1 MKNGLLKT
9 IKFPIIFVLLIW
21 VVKIFEYYFDLK
33 LYEFGVFPREIMGLR
48 GILCAPF
55 IHNDF
60 THLLNNSVP
69 ILTLGSLFIFFYKNL
84 SFEIFIWLFFIS
96 GILLWGIGRPNY
108 HIGASGIIY
117 ALATFLFTS
126 GVIKKDTRLAAISLI
141 IAFLYGSLIWG
152 IFPSKVNIS
161 WEGHLS
167 GLISGLIVAIFYRNE
182 GPKRKKYNWEL
193 EEELDNEMK
202 INYILKN

>member
-1 MKNGLLKT
+1 MKKGLHKT
-9 IKFPIIFVLLIW
+9 IKLPIIFVLIIW
-21 VVKIFEYYFDLK
+21 AVKIVECFFDLNI
-33 LYEFGVFPREIMGLR
+33 YTFGVFPREIIGLR
-48 GILCAPF
+48 GILFAPF

-60 THLLNNSVP
+60 THLLNNSIP
-69 ILTLGSLFIFFYKNL
+69 ILVLGSLCVFFYKNL
-84 SFEIFIWLFFIS
+84 SFEIFMWLFFIS

-126 GVIKKDTRLAAISLI
+126 GVIKKDTRLAALSLI

>member
-1 MKNGLLKT
+1 MKKDLLKT
-9 IKFPIIFVLLIW
+9 IKPPIIFVLIIW
-21 VVKIFEYYFDLK
+21 TVKIIEYYFDLN
-33 LYEFGVFPREIMGLR
+33 LYKFGVFPREIMGLL
-48 GILCAPF
+48 GVLCAPF

-60 THLLNNSVP
+60 IHLVNNSIP
-69 ILTLGSLFIFFYKNL
+69 ILVLGSLFIFFYKNL
-84 SFEIFIWLFFIS
+84 SLEVFLWLFFIS

-126 GVIKKDTRLAAISLI
+126 GIIKKDTRLAAISLI

-152 IFPSKVNIS
+152 VFPIKANVS

-167 GLISGLIVAIFYRNE
+167 GLISGVTVAIFYRNE
-182 GPKRKKYNWEL
+182 GPRRKKYNWEI
-193 EEELDNEMK
+193 EEELDNEIK

>member
-1 MKNGLLKT
+1 M
-9 IKFPIIFVLLIW
+9 
-21 VVKIFEYYFDLK
+21 
-33 LYEFGVFPREIMGLR
+33 
-48 GILCAPF
+48 
-55 IHNDF
+55 
-60 THLLNNSVP
+60 
-69 ILTLGSLFIFFYKNL
+69 
-84 SFEIFIWLFFIS
+84 WLFFIS

-167 GLISGLIVAIFYRNE
+167 GLISGVTVAIFYRNE
-182 GPKRKKYNWEL
+182 GPKRKKYNWEI
-193 EEELDNEMK
+193 EEELGIESDDLDGIWNQNLED
-202 INYILKN
+202 

>member
-1 MKNGLLKT
+1 MKKGFLKI
-9 IKFPIIFVLLIW
+9 IKFPIIFVLIIW
-21 VVKIFEYYFDLK
+21 IVKILEYYFDLN
-33 LYEFGVFPREIMGLR
+33 LYKFGVFPREIMGLR

-60 THLLNNSVP
+60 THLLNNSIP
-69 ILTLGSLFIFFYKNL
+69 ILVLGSLFIFFYKNL
-84 SFEIFIWLFFIS
+84 SFEIFMWLFFIS

-126 GVIKKDTRLAAISLI
+126 GIIKKDTRLAAISLI

-152 IFPSKVNIS
+152 IFPSKANVS

-167 GLISGLIVAIFYRNE
+167 GLISGVTVAIFYRHE
-182 GPKRKKYNWEL
+182 GPKRKKYNWEI
-193 EEELDNEMK
+193 EEEVNNEMK

>member
-1 MKNGLLKT
+1 MKKSLLKT
-9 IKFPIIFVLLIW
+9 IKLPIIFVLIIW
-21 VVKIFEYYFDLK
+21 TVKIVECFFDLNI
-33 LYEFGVFPREIMGLR
+33 YIFGVFPREIIGLR
-48 GILCAPF
+48 GILFAPF

-60 THLLNNSVP
+60 THLLNNSIP
-69 ILTLGSLFIFFYKNL
+69 ILVLGSLFVFFYKNL
-84 SFEIFIWLFFIS
+84 SFEIFMWLFFIS

-126 GVIKKDTRLAAISLI
+126 GVIKKDTRLAAISLV

-152 IFPSKVNIS
+152 IFPSKVNVS

-167 GLISGLIVAIFYRNE
+167 GLVSGVIVAIFYRND
-182 GPKRKKYNWEL
+182 GPKRKKYNWEI
-193 EEELDNEMK
+193 EEDLDNEMK

>member
-1 MKNGLLKT
+1 MKKGLLKI
-9 IKFPIIFVLLIW
+9 IKFPTIFVLVIW
-21 VVKIFEYYFDLK
+21 IVKILEYYFDLN
-33 LYEFGVFPREIMGLR
+33 LYKFGVFPREIMGLR
-48 GILCAPF
+48 GILFTPF

-60 THLLNNSVP
+60 THLLNNSIP
-69 ILTLGSLFIFFYKNL
+69 ILVLGSLFVFFYRNL
-84 SFEIFIWLFFIS
+84 SFEIFMWLFVVS

-126 GVIKKDTRLAAISLI
+126 GLIKKDTRLAAISLI

-152 IFPSKVNIS
+152 IFPSKLNIS

-167 GLISGLIVAIFYRNE
+167 GLISGLIVAIFYRNN
-182 GPKRKKYNWEL
+182 GPKRKKYNWEI
-193 EEELDNEMK
+193 EEELENEMK
-202 INYILKN
+202 INYILKD

>member
-1 MKNGLLKT
+1 MRFSISSAAN
-9 IKFPIIFVLLIW
+9 FH
-21 VVKIFEYYFDLK
+21 EYYFDLK

-108 HIGASGIIY
+108 HIGASSIIY

-167 GLISGLIVAIFYRNE
+167 GLISGLIVAMFYRHE
-182 GPKRKKYNWEL
+182 GPKRKKYNWEV
-193 EEELDNEMK
+193 EEELENEMK
-202 INYILKN
+202 INYILKKLVFNHSVI

>member
-1 MKNGLLKT
+1 MKKGFLKI
-9 IKFPIIFVLLIW
+9 IKFPIIFVLIIW
-21 VVKIFEYYFDLK
+21 IVKILEYYFDLN
-33 LYEFGVFPREIMGLR
+33 LYKFGVFPREIMGLR
-48 GILCAPF
+48 AILCAPF

-60 THLLNNSVP
+60 THLLNNSIP
-69 ILTLGSLFIFFYKNL
+69 ILVLGSLFIFFYKNL
-84 SFEIFIWLFFIS
+84 SFEIFMWLFFIS

-126 GVIKKDTRLAAISLI
+126 GIIKKDTRLAAISLI

-152 IFPSKVNIS
+152 IFPSKLNIS

-167 GLISGLIVAIFYRNE
+167 GLISGVTVAIFYRHE
-182 GPKRKKYNWEL
+182 GPKRKKYNWEI
-193 EEELDNEMK
+193 EEEVNNEMK

>member
-1 MKNGLLKT
+1 MKKGLLKT
-9 IKFPIIFVLLIW
+9 IKFPMIFVLVIW
-21 VVKIFEYYFDLK
+21 IVKILEYYFDLN
-33 LYEFGVFPREIMGLR
+33 LYKFGVFPREIMGLL
-48 GILCAPF
+48 GILFAPL

-60 THLLNNSVP
+60 IHLLNNSIP
-69 ILTLGSLFIFFYKNL
+69 ILVLGSLFIFFYKTL
-84 SFEIFIWLFFIS
+84 SLEIFLWLFFIS

-126 GVIKKDTRLAAISLI
+126 GIIKKDTRLAAISLI

-152 IFPSKVNIS
+152 IFPIKANVS

-182 GPKRKKYNWEL
+182 GPKRQKYNWEV
-193 EEELDNEMK
+193 EEELDNEIK

>member
-1 MKNGLLKT
+1 M
-9 IKFPIIFVLLIW
+9 
-21 VVKIFEYYFDLK
+21 
-33 LYEFGVFPREIMGLR
+33 
-48 GILCAPF
+48 
-55 IHNDF
+55 
-60 THLLNNSVP
+60 
-69 ILTLGSLFIFFYKNL
+69 
-84 SFEIFIWLFFIS
+84 SFEIFIWLFFS

-108 HIGASGIIY
+108 HIGASSIIY

-167 GLISGLIVAIFYRNE
+167 GLVSGLIVAIFYRNE
-182 GPKRKKYNWEL
+182 GPKRKKIQLGN
-193 EEELDNEMK
+193 
-202 INYILKN
+202 

>member
-1 MKNGLLKT
+1 M
-9 IKFPIIFVLLIW
+9 
-21 VVKIFEYYFDLK
+21 
-33 LYEFGVFPREIMGLR
+33 
-48 GILCAPF
+48 
-55 IHNDF
+55 
-60 THLLNNSVP
+60 
-69 ILTLGSLFIFFYKNL
+69 
-84 SFEIFIWLFFIS
+84 
-96 GILLWGIGRPNY
+96 
-108 HIGASGIIY
+108 
-117 ALATFLFTS
+117 FTS